1 MPRIGRLCGPIGG
14 SAMARVTM
22 QRMPTPARAATDADR
37 GRRRARLR
45 AGARVV
51 AAVAVVVALYV
62 ALVLTYAF
70 SDAATVDRAAVARPA
85 GGVTVVLT
93 ARSITA
99 AGATMR
105 VDVSIDP
112 DESLLG
118 PDGYPSRPITVS
130 VDPTEEDADLVFE
143 AGRRPQ
149 ARQLT
154 LLFDGDIQDW
164 PFDRYAGSFSAVVT
178 AGQGA
183 QAVPVDSV
191 IELDGSVQGWDLA
204 ADTQA
209 PDLLVDVSFHRS
221 SAIMLFGLTLVL
233 VLILLPVACWIVQ
246 VRLYRD
252 RRLFE
257 AGMLGWTAA
266 LLFATIPIRNFFPG
280 SPPPGSWVDVLV
292 VLWMVVALTAAL
304 FVGVAAWIRS
314 PRPSP

>member
-1 MPRIGRLCGPIGG
+1 MV
-14 SAMARVTM
+14 RVTM
-22 QRMPTPARAATDADR
+22 QPMPTPADPVTDPAIDPAS

-62 ALVLTYAF
+62 ALVVTYAL
-70 SDAATVDRAAVARPA
+70 SDAATVDRKAVPRPD
-85 GGVTVVLT
+85 GGVAVILT
-93 ARSITA
+93 ARTITA
-99 AGATMR
+99 AAGTMR
-105 VDVSIDP
+105 VDVAIDP
-112 DESLLG
+112 DPSLLG
-118 PDGYPSRPITVS
+118 SDGYPSRPITVA

-154 LLFDGDIQDW
+154 VLFDGDIQDW
-164 PFDRYAGSFSAVVT
+164 PFDRYTGSLTATVT
-178 AGQGA
+178 VGQGA
-183 QAVPVDSV
+183 DAVLVDSV

-204 ADTQA
+204 ESADPQA

-292 VLWMVVALTAAL
+292 VLWVVVALAAAL